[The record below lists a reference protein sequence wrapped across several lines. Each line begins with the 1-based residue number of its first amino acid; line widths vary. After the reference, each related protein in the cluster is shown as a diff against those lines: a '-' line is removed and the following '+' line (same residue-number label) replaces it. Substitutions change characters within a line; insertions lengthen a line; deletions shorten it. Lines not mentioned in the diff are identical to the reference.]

1 MKTKTKLLAYF
12 GFAMLALC
20 LMSNAGRTYATHYIH
35 VSTGGL
41 QEVTVRGNRESAVVN
56 SDSINVTTTC
66 RSGYNLVISTSVKQP
81 AIKQHH
87 LSPFSVNS
95 QKCDN
100 MVTWQK
106 T

>member
-41 QEVTVRGNRESAVVN
+41 QEVTVRGNRESAVVS
-56 SDSINVTTTC
+56 SDSINV
-66 RSGYNLVISTSVKQP
+66 KQLP
-81 AIKQHH
+81 VALDII
-87 LSPFSVNS
+87 LSYPLL
-95 QKCDN
+95 
-100 MVTWQK
+100 
-106 T
+106 